1 MLSNV
6 CISLI
11 LQRLTQFSARTSP
24 IKFARSSSAS
34 DGLAVPPREASA
46 EVKSANEMTMRFLG
60 ARKQLVESEED
71 ELSITSALASDVNYF
86 QKHLDRAN
94 FEAHPKFCIHQRGV
108 PPNLG
113 LSVLGCID
121 AQFLQN
127 LAALKKSRN
136 NRTEKRISPQKMQVF
151 EPQSWP
157 SLLERERYSS

>member
-1 MLSNV
+1 MPEILPEKLAWEGVEVEAGGGAFIADLGNH
-6 CISLI
+6 CIRHI
-11 LQRLTQFSARTSP
+11 DAERLVTTISGHIGVAGHRDT
-24 IKFARSSSAS
+24 AS
-34 DGLAVPPREASA
+34 GD
-46 EVKSANEMTMRFLG
+46 K
-60 ARKQLVESEED
+60 SEED